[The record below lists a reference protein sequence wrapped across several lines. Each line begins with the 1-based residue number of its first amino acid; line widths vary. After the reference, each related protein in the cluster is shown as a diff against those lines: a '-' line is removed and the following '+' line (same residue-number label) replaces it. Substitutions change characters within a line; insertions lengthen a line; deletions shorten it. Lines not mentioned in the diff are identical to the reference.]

1 MKDLLNLIYIFIKPK
16 VVLKKLKRNPDFL
29 YPLIVIF
36 IIQAISGY
44 STIRVISQELSQ
56 SARPPV
62 LLSII
67 SSIIGALASIL
78 ILWFVSIVIAFII
91 GKRGEY
97 KNLFSIVVYGY
108 LPNNLILLIRS
119 ILGLPG
125 RGIGLATNLPQNSS
139 IYLFQLLRRVDIFY
153 IWSIVLIIYGIVVLY
168 ELKRRETLIV
178 VALFIL
184 YFLLFPLLSLLIQP
198 EAEKTNALNRRPMFF
213 RFLRPREGNPKIP
226 RPKP

>member
-1 MKDLLNLIYIFIKPK
+1 MKDLLNLIYIFIKPRM
-16 VVLKKLKRNPDFL
+16 VLKKLKRGPDFL
-29 YPLIVIF
+29 YPLVVIF

-44 STIRVISQELSQ
+44 STTRVISQKISQ
-56 SARPPV
+56 AEGPPV
-62 LLSII
+62 LFSMSLSA
-67 SSIIGALASIL
+67 IGALVNIL
-78 ILWFVSIVIAFII
+78 ILWFVSIVITFII
-91 GKRGEY
+91 GKRGKY

-108 LPNNLILLIRS
+108 LPNSLILLIRT

-153 IWSIVLIIYGIVVLY
+153 IWSIVLIIYGIVILY
-168 ELKRRETLIV
+168 GLKRRETLIV

-184 YFLLFPLLSLLIQP
+184 YFLLLPLLSLLIQS
-198 EAEKTNALNRRPMFF
+198 KTGKTTIPDRRPVFF
-213 RFLRPREGNPKIP
+213 RFLRPRGSNPKIP